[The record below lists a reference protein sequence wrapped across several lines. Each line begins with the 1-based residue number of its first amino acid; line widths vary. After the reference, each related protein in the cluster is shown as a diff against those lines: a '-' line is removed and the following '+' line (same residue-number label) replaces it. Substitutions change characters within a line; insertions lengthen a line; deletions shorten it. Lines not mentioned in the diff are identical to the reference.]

1 MNKKFIVLVY
11 KLKEKSETR
20 GQTYRAKNN
29 HKPPLT
35 AESKKHKKL
44 VTKKI

>member
-1 MNKKFIVLVY
+1 MNKKLMALVY
-11 KLKEKSETR
+11 KLKEKSETT
-20 GQTYRAKNN
+20 QTYRAKNN
-29 HKPPLT
+29 HKPTLT

>member
-1 MNKKFIVLVY
+1 MNKKLVALVY
-11 KLKEKSETR
+11 KLKEKSETK
-20 GQTYRAKNN
+20 GQTDRAKNN
-29 HKPPLT
+29 HKPTLT